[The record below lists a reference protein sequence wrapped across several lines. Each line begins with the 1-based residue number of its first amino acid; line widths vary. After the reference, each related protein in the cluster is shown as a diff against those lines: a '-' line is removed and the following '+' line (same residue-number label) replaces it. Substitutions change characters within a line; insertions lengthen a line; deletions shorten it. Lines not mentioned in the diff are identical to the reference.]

1 MGNYYLSIATTI
13 STDKSTSMK
22 GTSMNTDKIENTEL
36 PENITTTE
44 NEETDFTFF
53 SFLAFANV
61 TAELFCIMF
70 LGTLHRL
77 MNFTVKDS
85 SIVDQ
90 LHEFFFSRFAEK
102 QSICIANAT
111 LWIFVAGLVAMLASF
126 IFNHKNQK
134 KLEHLSLMISTGL
147 NLTAGIYYLL
157 AHLLW
162 TNSKYTGSI
171 GGFVFYCVLIAI
183 GVVGLIWGLFFHKIK
198 EAPHMKKWIPITFV
212 SVLVLVTCVCIGY
225 PFITLNAERRE
236 VNALRQTIAN
246 QQTGYCE
253 EVSYQIGNYAN
264 GNALYLDG
272 KLYLTKHNPEIDADE
287 ILSIDQSGNV
297 EVFWTAPKETKDIL
311 SCLYSYDGYIY
322 ALAYSPDTDQLLRI
336 SAADK
341 TVESLLEGERYSY
354 FGIRDNLLLIKRW
367 DKETSIQ
374 YIDAYDLSKPV
385 TEENGYVYDYNTW
398 LSILDWPY
406 FVNYYLYGNTSYHS
420 YGSDR
425 YPGMCVG
432 NNIYRNLSRLGIGDT
447 LCIQTPETDFNDGT
461 PIDDEVLEL
470 NIFDN
475 IIYYIK
481 FSDDY
486 GDYEVYTCDL
496 SGEEKTL
503 IGTIPIYILSDLY
516 NFSVAKDFVI
526 IYGEDIETEERTAY
540 LMWLDDGSYEKLW

>member
-1 MGNYYLSIATTI
+1 
-13 STDKSTSMK
+13 
-22 GTSMNTDKIENTEL
+22 MNTDKKENTGF
-36 PENITTTE
+36 PENVTTAE

-77 MNFTVKDS
+77 MDFTVKDS

-90 LHEFFFSRFAEK
+90 LHEYIFSRFAKE

-111 LWIFVAGLVAMLASF
+111 LWIFVAGLVAMIVSF

-134 KLEHLSLMISTGL
+134 KLEHLSLMLSTGL

-162 TNSKYTGSI
+162 TNSEYTGSI
-171 GGFVFYCVLIAI
+171 GGFIFYCVLIAI

-198 EAPHMKKWIPITFV
+198 EAPYIKKWIPITFT
-212 SVLVLVTCVCIGY
+212 SVLVLVTCVCIAY
-225 PFITLNAERRE
+225 PFVTLDSERRE
-236 VNALRQTIAN
+236 VNALRETIAN

-272 KLYLTKHNPEIDADE
+272 KLYLTKHNPQIDADE
-287 ILSIDQSGNV
+287 ILSIDESGNV
-297 EVFWTAPKETKDIL
+297 EVFRTAPEEAKDFS
-311 SCLYSYDGYIY
+311 SCLYHYDGYIY
-322 ALAYSPDTDQLLRI
+322 ALAYSPDTNQLLRI
-336 SAADK
+336 SVADK
-341 TVESLLEGERYSY
+341 TAEPLLENENYSY

-367 DKETSIQ
+367 DLETSIQ

-385 TEENGYVYDYNTW
+385 TKENGYVYDYNTW

-406 FVNYYLYGNTSYHS
+406 FVNSYLYGNTSYRH

-432 NNIYRNLSRLGIGDT
+432 DNMYLNLSQLGIDGT
-447 LCIQTPETDFNDGT
+447 LCIQTPETDFYDGT
-461 PIDDEVLEL
+461 AIDDKVLEL
-470 NIFDN
+470 NIFDDA
-475 IIYYIK
+475 IYYIK
-481 FSDDY
+481 FGADY
-486 GDYEVYTCDL
+486 EDYEVYTCDL

-503 IGTIPIYILSDLY
+503 IGTMPRELFTSYCY
-516 NFSVAKDFVI
+516 NLSVAEDFVV
-526 IYGEDIETEERTAY
+526 IYGEDKETDERTAY

>member
-1 MGNYYLSIATTI
+1 
-13 STDKSTSMK
+13 
-22 GTSMNTDKIENTEL
+22 MNTDKKENIEI
-36 PENITTTE
+36 PENVTTTE

-77 MNFTVKDS
+77 MDFTVKDS

-90 LHEFFFSRFAEK
+90 LHEYIFSRFAKE

-111 LWIFVAGLVAMLASF
+111 LWIFVAGLVAMIASF

-134 KLEHLSLMISTGL
+134 KLEHLSLMLSTGL

-162 TNSKYTGSI
+162 TNSEYTGSI
-171 GGFVFYCVLIAI
+171 GGFIFYCVLIAI

-198 EAPHMKKWIPITFV
+198 EAPYMDKRIPMALA
-212 SVLVLVTCVCIGY
+212 SVLILATCVCIAY

-236 VNALRQTIAN
+236 VNALRETIAN
-246 QQTGYCE
+246 QQTGYDE
-253 EVSYQIGNYAN
+253 EIGYQIGNYAN
-264 GNALYLDG
+264 ANALYLDG
-272 KLYLTKHNPEIDADE
+272 KLYLTKYNPEIDAEE
-287 ILSIDQSGNV
+287 ILSIGRSGNM
-297 EVFWTAPKETKDIL
+297 EVFQIAPEEAKDFS
-311 SCLYSYDGYIY
+311 SCLYHYDGYIY
-322 ALAYSPDTDQLLRI
+322 VLAHDTDSTNCQVLRI
-336 SAADK
+336 SVADK
-341 TVESLLEGERYSY
+341 TAETLLEGERHPY
-354 FGIRDNLLLIKRW
+354 FGIRDNLLLIKGW

-374 YIDAYDLSKPV
+374 YIKAYDLSKPV

-406 FVNYYLYGNTSYHS
+406 FVNYYLYGNTSYRH

-432 NNIYRNLSRLGIGDT
+432 DNMYLNLSQLGIDGT
-447 LCIQTPETDFNDGT
+447 LCIQTPETDFYDGT
-461 PIDDEVLEL
+461 AIDDKVLEL
-470 NIFDN
+470 NIFDDA
-475 IIYYIK
+475 IYYIK
-481 FSDDY
+481 FSGDY
-486 GDYEVYTCDL
+486 EDYEVYTCDL

-503 IGTIPIYILSDLY
+503 IGTIPTEIISDLY
-516 NFSVAKDFVI
+516 NFSVAEDFVV
-526 IYGEDIETEERTAY
+526 IYGEDRETEERIAY
-540 LMWLDDGSYEKLW
+540 MMWLDDGRCKKLW